1 MAHAMP
7 SSYLHYKLQ
16 HTARHHNN
24 RTTLRQTA
32 TQVIFIFVL
41 RLPIC
46 TIFRI
51 HICITNSNAAANCS
65 TLQYIA
71 TIATRC
77 NSLQLTAT
85 RCNTLQHAA
94 TRCNTLQHMPYA
106 QLRCESLIHMWRVSF
121 RCAIQLAR
129 GRSGT
134 PHSVTHYNTLQH
146 TATHCDTLQHTTSHC
161 ITLQQTWHII
171 FAAAI
176 YEGVHGACWMIARVV
191 YTACACQIEGVSK
204 RFYHHRV
211 RDSFLKY
218 HYALIDCTGRKH
230 CQCISKRG
238 CAQTIL
244 LTSSS

>member
-51 HICITNSNAAANCS
+51 HICITNSNAAAKTQHTATHCNNCNN
-65 TLQYIA
+65 
-71 TIATRC
+71 C
-77 NSLQLTAT
+77 NTLQLTAT
-85 RCNTLQHAA
+85 HCNTLQHAA

-106 QLRCESLIHMWRVSF
+106 QLRCESLIHMWCVSF

-129 GRSGT
+129 G
-134 PHSVTHYNTLQH
+134 
-146 TATHCDTLQHTTSHC
+146 
-161 ITLQQTWHII
+161 
-171 FAAAI
+171 
-176 YEGVHGACWMIARVV
+176 
-191 YTACACQIEGVSK
+191 
-204 RFYHHRV
+204 
-211 RDSFLKY
+211 
-218 HYALIDCTGRKH
+218 
-230 CQCISKRG
+230 
-238 CAQTIL
+238 
-244 LTSSS
+244 